1 MFHYSMFQC
10 SMLERIVKMKNQDLA
25 KLPHSQGKGCWT
37 NKNKTFCEN
46 ENSLASKYP
55 PLLQKKHW
63 LGGLSGVW
71 GGYLEAREFS
81 FS

>member
-1 MFHYSMFQC
+1 MFQC

-46 ENSLASKYP
+46 ENSLAYKSHTSSEKP
-55 PLLQKKHW
+55 QDRQVENQRGDPLE
-63 LGGLSGVW
+63 
-71 GGYLEAREFS
+71 YFIN
-81 FS
+81 